1 MIEYIPILILFIF
14 AFCISAGMI
23 IASALFGPRRKNPA
37 KSMPYECGVVPTGN
51 ARSRFSVKYYLV
63 AMLFII
69 FDIEVAFLYP
79 WAVVFMDLKIF
90 GLIEMGIFILILLIG
105 YIYAWKK
112 GALDWE

>member
-1 MIEYIPILILFIF
+1 MHEYFPILVLFIF

-23 IASALFGPRRKNPA
+23 IGSALFGPRRSTPT
-37 KSMPYECGVVPTGN
+37 KSMPYECGVTPTGN
-51 ARSRFSVKYYLV
+51 ARNRFSVKYYLI

-69 FDIEVAFLYP
+69 FDIERAFLYP

-90 GLIEMGIFILILLIG
+90 GLIEMGIFILILLVG

-112 GALDWE
+112 GALEWD